1 MKKSTKIATCFLSVL
16 AISVLIMLICFLN
29 SVLRSSKDSS
39 TEFYVG
45 SDISSLLEVE
55 ENGGFF
61 YHNATSSEDVLK
73 ILKDNGINSVR
84 IRIWNDPVD
93 ENGISYGC
101 GHNDLATAIQIGK
114 RASDY
119 GMRIFIDFHY
129 SDFWADPSSQV
140 VPKAWKN
147 MTLPEKEQALYTYT
161 KDSLQTLLDHN
172 VNVTM
177 VQIGNETI
185 SGLAGETEW
194 ENITA
199 LMSQGSKAVREI
211 ALENNREIMVAMHFT
226 EYKHFDWYASQLEM
240 YQVDYDVFAAS
251 YYPYWHGSLDGLKTS
266 LQNIIETYNK
276 KVLIAEFA
284 YPYNFTN
291 QDDMSNNISFNSS
304 LDFPYPVSKTGQ
316 AECILDI
323 YKTATAL
330 GDDCLGLFYWE
341 PAWISCPNSDY
352 AGSPWEN
359 QALFDKEGKPL
370 PGLSSFLF
378 SENH

>member
-16 AISVLIMLICFLN
+16 AISVLIMLIWFLN

-55 ENGGFF
+55 ENGGIF

-304 LDFPYPVSKTGQ
+304 LDYPYPVSKTGQ